1 MEFSEK
7 WKDKSQEERYDY
19 LSKLCDSQNS
29 ALDQM
34 QKERDKWLEKC
45 KFLEAMLGNAQEAF
59 DNQKAINHD
68 LMTTQNSDQQS
79 INHDIKKM
87 VAYIGELGG
96 DINRLGN

>member
-45 KFLEAMLGNAQEAF
+45 KFLEVMLGNAQEAF
-59 DNQKAINHD
+59 DKQKAINHE
-68 LMTTQNSDQQS
+68 LMTLQNSGQQTM
-79 INHDIKKM
+79 NHDIEKM
-87 VAYIGELGG
+87 VEYITALGG
-96 DINRLGN
+96 DMNTLGN